1 MFLHKKENVIFAVR
15 KNNSNHSSHFFF
27 SFFQI
32 PFQRRHPR
40 QIDARVLDV
49 LSPKKYSSFRVTDT
63 WSFYL
68 GGRAPFST
76 IRPFWGTISN
86 DIAIVSLSGSFSLY

>member
-63 WSFYL
+63 WFFYL
-68 GGRAPFST
+68 GGRAFFDNT
-76 IRPFWGTISN
+76 
-86 DIAIVSLSGSFSLY
+86 AILRDDLQ